1 MRRGIQYKHWEELQE
16 LCAETVWL
24 TIMPKRLPRNISIII
39 IGVIYHPPPP
49 VKDGPIIAHITRSLE
64 CLLQR
69 YPAAGVLLLVDFNN
83 VRTSRVTGSFHL
95 KQIVDKPTRKGAII
109 DKILTNMADFYP
121 TPEICSHLGKS
132 DHNIITAIPCLGT
145 TWKHRQ
151 CSQTIKTT
159 RHITTETKRTFA
171 ADLTAINWSSLYH
184 LSTCQE
190 QFDAFT
196 SVLNSLIEEH
206 FPTTTAVRHSND
218 KPCATKGFKALVQ
231 DRQRAL
237 HEGDTET
244 YRRLRNKINRQRSR
258 LREKFYQSKVD
269 QIGESNSRQWW
280 KTIKTMIGLQPSKSH
295 LCDLADQLCG
305 GDTLALANNINRVF
319 KEVTY
324 DLQPLP
330 PAAASADHDVPDEFI
345 ISVTDCEQKLSKLS
359 VHKAMGPDNIP
370 NWILKDFSYILA
382 SPIAAIYNSSVRKSY
397 VPPSWKQAEIL
408 PIPEVPQVT
417 SLAKHLR
424 PIALTLV
431 LSKPPRCWSR
441 LSCPG

>member
-1 MRRGIQYKHWEELQE
+1 MVDNHAKTVTEEHFHHHHW
-16 LCAETVWL
+16 CD
-24 TIMPKRLPRNISIII
+24 LP
-39 IGVIYHPPPP
+39 PPTPP

-64 CLLQR
+64 FLLQR
-69 YPAAGVLLLVDFNN
+69 YPAAGVLLLGDFNKM
-83 VRTSRVTGSFHL
+83 RTSRVTGSFHL
-95 KQIVDKPTRKGAII
+95 KQIVDKPTRKGAIL

-145 TWKHRQ
+145 TWKHRP

-159 RHITTETKRTFA
+159 RHVTTETKRTFA
-171 ADLTAINWSSLYH
+171 AALTAINWSSLYH

-190 QFDAFT
+190 QFDAFM

-218 KPCATKGFKALVQ
+218 KPWVTKGFKALAQ

-269 QIGESNSRQWW
+269 KIGESNSRQWW
-280 KTIKTMIGLQPSKSH
+280 KTIKTMIGLQPPKSH

-319 KEVTY
+319 KEVTS

-359 VHKAMGPDNIP
+359 VHKAMGADNIP

-382 SPIAAIYNSSVRKSY
+382 SPIAAIYNSSVRQSY

-408 PIPEVPQVT
+408 PNSHPKSPTGDITGQTPTPHHSHT
-417 SLAKHLR
+417 STVQGAGVVCR
-424 PIALTLV
+424 V
-431 LSKPPRCWSR
+431 LDEGSNRAQ
-441 LSCPG
+441 

>member
-1 MRRGIQYKHWEELQE
+1 MVDTHAKTVTEEHFHHHHWCDL
-16 LCAETVWL
+16 
-24 TIMPKRLPRNISIII
+24 
-39 IGVIYHPPPP
+39 PPP
-49 VKDGPIIAHITRSLE
+49 
-64 CLLQR
+64 
-69 YPAAGVLLLVDFNN
+69 
-83 VRTSRVTGSFHL
+83 TSRQGRSHNCPHHTQPGISTTEIPSGGSAAAWRLQQDENVTCHWQLPSETDSEQTNKEGCIL
-95 KQIVDKPTRKGAII
+95 

-145 TWKHRQ
+145 TWKHRP

-159 RHITTETKRTFA
+159 RHVTTETTRTFA
-171 ADLTAINWSSLYH
+171 AALTAINWSSLYH

-218 KPCATKGFKALVQ
+218 KPWVTKGFKALVQ

-237 HEGDTET
+237 LEGDTET
-244 YRRLRNKINRQRSR
+244 FRQLLNKINRQLSR

-269 QIGESNSRQWW
+269 KIGESNSRQWW

-295 LCDLADQLCG
+295 LCNLADQLCD

-319 KEVTY
+319 KEVTS

-359 VHKAMGPDNIP
+359 VHKAMRPDNIP

-382 SPIAAIYNSSVRKSY
+382 SPIAVIYNSSVRQSY

-408 PIPEVPQVT
+408 PIPKVPQVT

-424 PIALTLV
+424 PIALTPV
-431 LSKPPRCWSR
+431 LSKVLESFVVSWMREATEHSET
-441 LSCPG
+441 